1 MPFTLSHAAAVLP
14 AVRRTGRARGPLVAS
29 ALVLGS
35 FAPDTFYFADAVVGG
50 VMRYGAFTHSL
61 PGVLTADAVLTAV
74 LAACWLL
81 LREPLVALLPRA
93 RQGRV
98 HALVRGEEWRGGP
111 NGRGGPGARRPAA
124 LALWFYLSAVLG
136 SLTHVV
142 WDSFT
147 HLDRWGTNALPR
159 LGEPLA
165 FGYPLY
171 TYLQYGSSAVAAGG
185 LLWFAVTAVR
195 RTSDRPAPAAVPT
208 LSRAEALGSAAL
220 VAGCTAVGVTTRVLR
235 FFTFYDRIRSPLD
248 IVPTVCFGAGAGLAV
263 GLLLYAALVRLRHR
277 RPARDDAHA
286 HDVRDAPQDRSGGG
300 RPADT
305 ESPEPLRTG

>member
-50 VMRYGAFTHSL
+50 VMQYGGFTHSL

-93 RQGRV
+93 RRGRV
-98 HALVRGEEWRGGP
+98 HALLRGEDWRGGP
-111 NGRGGPGARRPAA
+111 GGRGARRPAV

-136 SLTHVV
+136 SLTHVA

-147 HLDRWGTNALPR
+147 HLDRWGTNALPW
-159 LGEPLA
+159 LGEPVA
-165 FGYPLY
+165 YGYPLY
-171 TYLQYGSSAVAAGG
+171 TYLQYGSSAVAAGA
-185 LLWFAVTAVR
+185 LLWFAATALR
-195 RTSDRPAPAAVPT
+195 RMPDRPAPAAVPV
-208 LSRAEALGSAAL
+208 LSRAEVLGSVLLVTGCAA
-220 VAGCTAVGVTTRVLR
+220 AGVTTRVMR

-248 IVPTVCFGAGAGLAV
+248 IVPTVCFGAGAGLAA
-263 GLLLYAALVRLRHR
+263 GLLLYGALVRLRHR
-277 RPARDDAHA
+277 RPGRDRDD
-286 HDVRDAPQDRSGGG
+286 RGGR
-300 RPADT
+300 RPADG
-305 ESPEPLRTG
+305 EAPAPLATRS